1 MDKRVLLIGVQKSF
15 MINAIAVGLQ
25 KSDYKVE
32 MAMPFPDAI
41 DNMQGRPEIYI
52 LYLGDLTADNI
63 PLFKYLNEHI
73 DSERSTQ

>member
-32 MAMPFPDAI
+32 TAMPFPDAI
-41 DNMQGRPEIYI
+41 DNMQGRP
-52 LYLGDLTADNI
+52 DL
-63 PLFKYLNEHI
+63 
-73 DSERSTQ
+73 